1 MSKKDLSDDLEQLLG
16 TGLFANVD
24 ANVTPSKDGYAVEFV
39 FREKIWP
46 QVQSFR
52 VSGSSVLPREVEL
65 EVLDAAK
72 NSQNCTVRVLAAAKN
87 IVEGYYTSK
96 GLTFRTISHFDGME
110 NGDVV
115 AHVIAHGHL
124 QRLLHVLV
132 GDRLRPTGAE
142 HASHPAA
149 RRSNQVSPCNA
160 FISPS
165 GRR

>member
-52 VSGSSVLPREVEL
+52 VSGSSVLHEVEL

-96 GLTFRTISHFDGME
+96 GLTFGTISVSMVWRMAMLLPMLLKE
-110 NGDVV
+110 K
-115 AHVIAHGHL
+115 L
-124 QRLLHVLV
+124 QKFNIVFLMK
-132 GDRLRPTGAE
+132 TC
-142 HASHPAA
+142 
-149 RRSNQVSPCNA
+149 NQC
-160 FISPS
+160 
-165 GRR
+165 

>member
-46 QVQSFR
+46 QVQTFR

-65 EVLDAAK
+65 EVLDAAR

-96 GLTFRTISHFDGME
+96 GLTFGTISHFDGME

-115 AHVIAHGHL
+115 AHVPIRIDQHQASVTTLWLDKESFSDFETDHGSL
-124 QRLLHVLV
+124 KMLPGFAVFDNFKL
-132 GDRLRPTGAE
+132 
-142 HASHPAA
+142 
-149 RRSNQVSPCNA
+149 
-160 FISPS
+160 F
-165 GRR
+165 